1 MLRIHIGSITE
12 NGLNIDQREDA
23 AALPLLSSAADDGS
37 IHFTRPVHVRIHAT
51 LSGQT
56 VLIHGTAESNV
67 RIPCSRC
74 LEPFEMK
81 IETDFSGT
89 AVPEVPSM
97 VHPAVADEIELTA
110 DDMDV
115 IVYSGDS
122 IDLRDEV
129 AQQIIM
135 ALPFKPLCR
144 DACKGLCNRCGA
156 DLNKT
161 PCKCRPRD
169 ESGPFAVLKTRAF
182 PKKKE

>member
-1 MLRIHIGSITE
+1 M
-12 NGLNIDQREDA
+12 DQREDA
-23 AALPLLSSAADDGS
+23 SALPLLSSVAGDGG
-37 IHFTRPVHVRIHAT
+37 IFFTRPVHVRIRAT
-51 LSGQT
+51 LTGQT
-56 VLIHGTAESNV
+56 VLIHGTAESDI

-74 LEPFEMK
+74 LEPFNMK

-89 AVPEVPSM
+89 AVPEIPSKAD
-97 VHPAVADEIELTA
+97 PAVVDEIELTA

-115 IVYSGDS
+115 IAYSGDS

-161 PCKCRPRD
+161 PCQCRNQD
-169 ESGPFAVLKTRAF
+169 ESSPFAVLKTRTF
-182 PKKKE
+182 PKKQE